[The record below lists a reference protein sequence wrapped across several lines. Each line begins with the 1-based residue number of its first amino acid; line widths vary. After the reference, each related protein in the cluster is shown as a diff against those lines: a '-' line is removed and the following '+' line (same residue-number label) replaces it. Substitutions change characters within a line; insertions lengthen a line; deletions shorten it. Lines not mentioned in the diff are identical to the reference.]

1 MDTHG
6 SKLFVIRVDLCP
18 FVVNDEADRGE
29 RLRIPPRVPHD
40 ANLEAVAGADQA
52 EVC

>member
-6 SKLFVIRVDLCP
+6 SKLFVIRVYLCP
-18 FVVNDEADRGE
+18 FVVNDEADWGE
-29 RLRIPPRVPHD
+29 RFGIPLRVPPD
-40 ANLEAVAGADQA
+40 ANLEAGAGADQA